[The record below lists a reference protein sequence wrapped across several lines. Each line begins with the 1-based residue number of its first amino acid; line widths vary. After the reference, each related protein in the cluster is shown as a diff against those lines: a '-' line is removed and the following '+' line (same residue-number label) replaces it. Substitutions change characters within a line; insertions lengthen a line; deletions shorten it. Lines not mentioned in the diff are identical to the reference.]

1 MNKKNKP
8 RYIDR
13 DNQQI
18 SEQAKRKLK
27 RAKEADVI
35 SLDPESKTPLYLQ
48 IYDAIRSDIIKGSL
62 KAGDKLMSIRKLADS
77 LGVSRNT
84 VENAYAQLLAEGYV
98 ASRSG
103 SGYVVCDVDFTPISA
118 ASVEQDRLDALK
130 RPPRA
135 HAAAVGRANPSL
147 PENATM
153 PKIEFDFT
161 YGDRPRGS
169 FPEVTWRKLTSDA
182 LFSAD
187 SQANAYGEALG
198 EMDLRR
204 EIARRVHAT
213 RGVNCDP
220 EQVVIQPGTQA
231 ALGNLLDLF
240 DVKHDRVAL
249 ENPGY
254 DGAAAVF
261 CNRGFRINPL
271 PLSAN
276 PSEASQEAYIEAL
289 RASKAKLLFCTPSNQ
304 FPIGITMP
312 LSMRVRL
319 IEWAASNDGYI
330 FEDDYCREFRYG
342 ERPIPSLQS
351 LDTRNRVIYMGTFS
365 KVLSPA
371 LRMSY
376 VILPPQLL
384 DRWREKF
391 ARHYCPVPWLSQKVL
406 YLFIKEG
413 HWDRYMRSTMTAY
426 HKRHDL
432 LMECL
437 RREMGNKIEI
447 FGGVAG
453 LHLLVATHDGRSETE
468 LITAAEK
475 HGVRVYPTSG
485 YWLKGHE
492 TDPFGRCV
500 LIGFSSIEP
509 ELIPEGIHRLAEA
522 WFPEK

>member
-62 KAGDKLMSIRKLADS
+62 KAGDKLVALRKLADE
-77 LGVSRNT
+77 LNVSRNT
-84 VENAYAQLLAEGYV
+84 VENAYAQLVAEGYIE
-98 ASRSG
+98 SRTG
-103 SGYVVCDVDFTPISA
+103 SGYVVCDVDFSPLSA
-118 ASVEQDRLDALK
+118 TCSLPGCPDSPQHSPHAPAIGHASPALSEG
-130 RPPRA
+130 PGA
-135 HAAAVGRANPSL
+135 PSL
-147 PENATM
+147 
-153 PKIEFDFT
+153 EFDFT
-161 YGDRPRGS
+161 YGNRPRGS
-169 FPEVTWRKLTSDA
+169 FPNTVWRKLTSEA

-376 VILPPQLL
+376 IILPPQLL

>member
-1 MNKKNKP
+1 
-8 RYIDR
+8 
-13 DNQQI
+13 
-18 SEQAKRKLK
+18 
-27 RAKEADVI
+27 
-35 SLDPESKTPLYLQ
+35 
-48 IYDAIRSDIIKGSL
+48 
-62 KAGDKLMSIRKLADS
+62 
-77 LGVSRNT
+77 
-84 VENAYAQLLAEGYV
+84 
-98 ASRSG
+98 
-103 SGYVVCDVDFTPISA
+103 
-118 ASVEQDRLDALK
+118 
-130 RPPRA
+130 
-135 HAAAVGRANPSL
+135 
-147 PENATM
+147 
-153 PKIEFDFT
+153 
-161 YGDRPRGS
+161 
-169 FPEVTWRKLTSDA
+169 
-182 LFSAD
+182 
-187 SQANAYGEALG
+187 
-198 EMDLRR
+198 MDLRR

-276 PSEASQEAYIEAL
+276 PSEASQETYIEAL

-376 VILPPQLL
+376 IILPPQLL

-413 HWDRYMRSTMTAY
+413 HWDRYTRSTMTAY

-437 RREMGNKIEI
+437 RREMGDKIEI

-492 TDPFGRCV
+492 TDPCGRCV